1 MRLHCLQHVP
11 FEGLGIIADWA
22 AQREH
27 SVSSTKFYKNNA
39 LPSLDTLDM
48 LVVMGG
54 PMGVYSERDLPW
66 LAAEKRFIEQAVAR
80 DKIVVGVCLGAQLI
94 AEVLG
99 GRVYPHTQPEIGWW
113 PLQLTAAG
121 KKHFLTQDTPETFTA
136 FHWHRDTYD
145 LPDGCTNLA
154 TTDACV
160 QQMFVYGNKVLGL
173 QFHAEVTPQSVREMV
188 ERDTKSFTDTPFVQ
202 STENIVAEARFFQQ
216 HQQLSFA
223 WLDTLVKQSVN
234 R

>member
-27 SVSSTKFYKNNA
+27 SVFSTKFYRNNA
-39 LPSLDTLDM
+39 LPSLDTLDI

-66 LAAEKRFIEQAVAR
+66 LAAEKRFIEQAITR

-99 GRVYPHTQPEIGWW
+99 GRVYRHTQPEIGWW

-121 KKHFLTQDTPETFTA
+121 KKHFLAQGTPETFTA

-145 LPDGCTNLA
+145 LPDRCINLT
-154 TTDACV
+154 TTDACA
-160 QQMFVYGNKVLGL
+160 QQMFIYGNKVLGL
-173 QFHAEVTPQSVREMV
+173 QFHAEVTHQAVRAMIEEDAAQWPQGS
-188 ERDTKSFTDTPFVQ
+188 FVQ
-202 STENIVAEARFFQQ
+202 LPKKILAEEQFFDLNR
-216 HQQLSFA
+216 QLLFS
-223 WLDTLVKQSVN
+223 WLDGLVAQPSDN
-234 R
+234 